1 MKLISVTVSIVI
13 LFSRANY
20 NNRLLLNN
28 LTRRLESGDVDE
40 KNQNELNGS
49 VEPI

>member
-40 KNQNELNGS
+40 KKQNELNGS